1 MSKTVYVAALYN
13 GRPNLIEVP
22 TKKETLK
29 RFEIGAP
36 LEHIIGN
43 DTPNYLYNKNL
54 PKIACDWA
62 YTAQEALETLR
73 EITSEN
79 VQIKALALRKAKG
92 EHGYVER
99 FRLLDSE
106 KGRQGNE

>member
-1 MSKTVYVAALYN
+1 MSKTVYVAALRDGN
-13 GRPNLIEVP
+13 PNLIKVP

-43 DTPNYLYNKNL
+43 DTPGYLYNKYL
-54 PKIACDWA
+54 LKIVCAWA

-73 EITSEN
+73 ELTSEN
-79 VQIKALALRKAKG
+79 VQIKTFALRKAKS

-106 KGRQGNE
+106 KEQGNE